1 MALIRIFSLI
11 SLSLLSTSCLDQY
24 SPFAFWE
31 KIEQE
36 RQMSANPSMI
46 VAHDGRKITL
56 GDDGKLVITASD
68 APLHDPTTDSAEL
81 IYKQTCAVCHGKS
94 GEGVQN
100 NPARIFT
107 DAQWQ
112 QEASDEDIHW
122 IIKYGTMPLL
132 NPSEPEQTDTLNK
145 LKSRST
151 FKALTGGMAPSG
163 GRVSAPLTDEQID
176 GLTKMIRNF
185 NP

>member
-36 RQMSANPSMI
+36 RQMSANPSVI
-46 VAHDGRKITL
+46 VAHDGRKISL

-68 APLHDPTTDSAEL
+68 APLHDPATDSAEL
-81 IYKQTCAVCHGKS
+81 IYKQTCAVCHGKN

-100 NPARIFT
+100 NPARAFT

-112 QEASDEDIHW
+112 QEATNPEIAW
-122 IIKYGTMPLL
+122 IIKFGTMPLL
-132 NPSEPEQTDTLNK
+132 NPSEPEQNEMLTK
-145 LKSRST
+145 LKSRSS

-163 GRVSAPLTDEQID
+163 GRVSAPLTDEQVE
-176 GLTKMIRNF
+176 GLIEIIRNF
-185 NP
+185 K